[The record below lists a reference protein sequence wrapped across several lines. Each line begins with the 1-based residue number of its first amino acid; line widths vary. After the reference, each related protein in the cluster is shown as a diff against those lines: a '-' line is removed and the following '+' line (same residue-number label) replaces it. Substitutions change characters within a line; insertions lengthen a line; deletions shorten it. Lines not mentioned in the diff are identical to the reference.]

1 MSEWKEVTLSD
12 VTSVLGDG
20 IHGTPIYSENGDY
33 YFINGNNLCEGKIIF
48 KSDTKRVSENE
59 YLKYRKNL
67 TDRSILFSINGTVGN
82 VAKYNG
88 EPCILGK
95 SACYFNIIDSVDK
108 DYIYYVVSSPSFV
121 KSMSNLANGTTI
133 KNVSLKQM
141 REKRLYLPPLEI
153 QQSIASILSSL
164 DDKIAVNKKICE
176 NLEAQAQ
183 ALFKHWF
190 VDFAPFKDGKF
201 VESELGMIPD
211 GWRVEPLS
219 VIIRYQEGPGIRNWQ
234 YVYEN
239 GTKFINIRC
248 IKDGD
253 IITDTA
259 NMISNEEAN
268 GKYSHFMLQA
278 GDIVMS
284 CSGTLGRYAIVRK
297 DHLPLCLNTSVIRF
311 KPVYDFDYSYVLGTL
326 TSTYFLNKQLEMA
339 CGSVQANFGPTHLKQ
354 INILIPPE
362 SIRKQFNEKCYDIIN
377 NCQNLKKEN
386 KFISTL
392 RDTLLPKLMSGQIK
406 LSEYE

>member
-1 MSEWKEVTLSD
+1 MSEWKEVNLSD

-20 IHGTPIYSENGDY
+20 IHGTPKYSDNGEY
-33 YFINGNNLCEGKIIF
+33 FFINGNNLCEGKIVI
-48 KSDTKRVSENE
+48 KSDTKRVSEDE

-141 REKRLYLPPLEI
+141 REKKLYLPPLEI
-153 QQSIASILSSL
+153 QHSIASILSSL

-183 ALFKHWF
+183 ALFKNWF

-201 VESELGMIPD
+201 VESELGLIPE
-211 GWRVEPLS
+211 GWRVGSLGE
-219 VIIRYQEGPGIRNWQ
+219 IIEFQ
-234 YVYEN
+234 N
-239 GTKFINIRC
+239 G
-248 IKDGD
+248 
-253 IITDTA
+253 
-259 NMISNEEAN
+259 
-268 GKYSHFMLQA
+268 YSFKSSLFV
-278 GDIVMS
+278 DS
-284 CSGTLGRYAIVRK
+284 GRYK
-297 DHLPLCLNTSVIRF
+297 VITI
-311 KPVYDFDYSYVLGTL
+311 K
-326 TSTYFLNKQLEMA
+326 A
-339 CGSVQANFGPTHLKQ
+339 VQDGKLVTDGADK
-354 INILIPPE
+354 INILPSNIPSFCILKPEDILMSLTGNVGRVCLVNQEGLVLNQRVCKLRAKVSKNRGIIYTLIRGKSMKNRMINLAKGTAQANLSPIETSKLPIVIPPQKCIDCIADILNEYLLKLVKCEQE
-362 SIRKQFNEKCYDIIN
+362 SLR
-377 NCQNLKKEN
+377 L
-386 KFISTL
+386 STL
-392 RDTLLPKLMSGQIK
+392 RDTLLPKLMSGEIK
-406 LSEYE
+406 VNEIEKSL